1 MTAIY
6 RWGPSSMRTLFS
18 GLKKYLLAVTDEF
31 SFSPTSSKDYPVITI
46 NDHLFEPVL
55 CFIFF
60 IYATSK
66 MLGWD
71 EWSNQRLLVRHTT
84 NFDFVFH
91 WPRKWLLTTSCK
103 NTWDTLPYFRLT
115 GLFII
120 FSLWYP
126 LLAPLIKFL
135 LASGAG
141 PSWKLGGVTW
151 IGGEVEGEYYISRTC
166 DSQGFKLRKVAFS
179 SECLNIFAT
188 GCMKIGERHKIKW
201 HPNDT
206 KVA

>member
-1 MTAIY
+1 MN
-6 RWGPSSMRTLFS
+6 SLF
-18 GLKKYLLAVTDEF
+18 LF
-31 SFSPTSSKDYPVITI
+31 SSKDYPVITI

-60 IYATSK
+60 VYATSK

-71 EWSNQRLLVRHTT
+71 EWSNQRLLLRHTT

-91 WPRKWLLTTSCK
+91 WPRKWRLTTSCK
-103 NTWDTLPYFRLT
+103 NTWDTLPYFGLT
-115 GLFII
+115 SLFMV

-151 IGGEVEGEYYISRTC
+151 NGGEEEGEYYISRTC
-166 DSQGFKLRKVAFS
+166 DLQGFKLRKVAFS

-201 HPNDT
+201 HPNAT